1 MQGTFNHSLDG
12 CYVPGLATDTVSLL
26 AEPCSGT
33 VWCCREAKRQQWREK
48 QQAAK
53 KEELAVKLSAAA
65 QAEADKMAQFRA
77 LVAAQGGKI
86 QIPKRQ

>member
-1 MQGTFNHSLDG
+1 MFAMSVFTGVLTSLEFWLVLQSG
-12 CYVPGLATDTVSLL
+12 AFLFC
-26 AEPCSGT
+26 CS
-33 VWCCREAKRQQWREK
+33 EAKRQEWRSK
-48 QQAAK
+48 QQVAK

-86 QIPKRQ
+86 AIPKRQ